1 MSESRK
7 IRYLP
12 PRWTWR
18 FFPKKTQRALALQS
32 VRVNMLFFGYDL
44 SDVTDEEIE
53 ERTVQ
58 LARMISRA
66 MPTVQEAAEA
76 MKTFARAA
84 GRAGL
89 TRADILPGPGG
100 GPQSD
105 EPLA

>member
-1 MSESRK
+1 MK
-7 IRYLP
+7 LTP

-18 FFPKKTQRALALQS
+18 FLPKSTQRALALQS
-32 VRVNMLFFGYDL
+32 IRANVLFFGYDL
-44 SDVTDEEIE
+44 SDATEEEIE

-84 GRAGL
+84 GQVGL
-89 TRADILPGPGG
+89 KRADILPGPGG

-105 EPLA
+105 EPLS